1 MAPGLGADE
10 KGEGEP
16 AWASSC
22 WGRLSLRVNVQ
33 TSSFVWVEIRF
44 GEPLWI
50 CTRSPLGAQ
59 VSLRREVV
67 HELARFL
74 WLLPLAFINLRIP
87 ADPLL
92 TTSDASTSGGGI
104 TVSRGLTPYGA
115 AASTSWVRGDLPEE
129 HDFVQVLSIGLFD
142 GISALRV
149 ALDALGL
156 PIAGHVSIEARPV
169 VESFFPDTIFV
180 EDVESVDEAMVLSWS
195 LQVQQCGCCLDRGWP
210 ALPGR
215 VRSELGQMW
224 SPCDICGVDCLLM
237 CLGWLICARK
247 PLFGHKF
254 VHWPKMWHQWDYDDC
269 SHSFEDMPWYIDAGL
284 LSLSPRPR
292 LYWVSWELMQTE
304 GSQLLWGSDGTLPI
318 KGDACLQAELD
329 RWLYLEPGWS
339 CSQAP
344 LPTFTTSRPSPKPMR
359 KPANLSTCE
368 AHEVERWKADRPR
381 FPPYKYPDSNCVVS
395 ARGEHRPPMSQNEKP
410 FWASLSASLAS
421 VCLRHHVTPSI
432 MLIADFLR

>member
-1 MAPGLGADE
+1 M
-10 KGEGEP
+10 
-16 AWASSC
+16 
-22 WGRLSLRVNVQ
+22 
-33 TSSFVWVEIRF
+33 
-44 GEPLWI
+44 
-50 CTRSPLGAQ
+50 
-59 VSLRREVV
+59 

-195 LQVQQCGCCLDRGWP
+195 LKFSNVGVVLIGAGPPCQAVSGLNSDRCG
-210 ALPGR
+210 ALRYLRSGLFAHVPR
-215 VRSELGQMW
+215 VVDLCKKTFVWAQVRSLTENVAPM
-224 SPCDICGVDCLLM
+224 
-237 CLGWLICARK
+237 
-247 PLFGHKF
+247 
-254 VHWPKMWHQWDYDDC
+254 DYDDC

-292 LYWVSWELMQTE
+292 LY
-304 GSQLLWGSDGTLPI
+304 
-318 KGDACLQAELD
+318 
-329 RWLYLEPGWS
+329 
-339 CSQAP
+339 
-344 LPTFTTSRPSPKPMR
+344 
-359 KPANLSTCE
+359 
-368 AHEVERWKADRPR
+368 
-381 FPPYKYPDSNCVVS
+381 
-395 ARGEHRPPMSQNEKP
+395 
-410 FWASLSASLAS
+410 
-421 VCLRHHVTPSI
+421 
-432 MLIADFLR
+432 